1 MRIRYDELESMV
13 GKELGPSEWLP
24 IPQSSIS
31 TFAGIT
37 NDHYWLHVDTERA
50 ATSAFGGTIAHGFLT
65 LSMISALWPSLL
77 WITDSP
83 MQMNYGLD
91 RVRFTAPVRSGSRIR
106 MRAKLTEVIPSD
118 SGCRMKVDLSLEREG
133 EEKPAVVATLLMQVA
148 RPDGSGGH
156 GDPNR

>member
-1 MRIRYDELESMV
+1 MKIRYEELESMV
-13 GKELGPSEWLP
+13 GRDLGPSDWLP
-24 IPQSSIS
+24 IPQTAID
-31 TFAGIT
+31 TFADIT

-50 ATSAFGGTIAHGFLT
+50 AASPFGGTIAHGFLT

-83 MQMNYGLD
+83 MQVNYGLD
-91 RVRFTAPVRSGSRIR
+91 RVRFTAPVRGDSRIR
-106 MRAKLTEVIPSD
+106 MQAKLTEVVPTD

-133 EEKPAVVATLLMQVA
+133 EDKPAVVATLLMQVA
-148 RPDGSGGH
+148 RPDGSRGH